1 MYAAYIDMYKIMY
14 LLHMTMF
21 KYSRMHFMATV
32 MSTLIL
38 IFLQQYQN
46 VLHKLSDSFNK
57 MSNCKSTQLMTSW
70 SNWKQANACKDK
82 ISSAVNK

>member
-1 MYAAYIDMYKIMY
+1 MYAAYLYVQNYVFITHHD
-14 LLHMTMF
+14 MTMF

-46 VLHKLSDSFNK
+46 VLHKLSESERLF
-57 MSNCKSTQLMTSW
+57 S
-70 SNWKQANACKDK
+70 
-82 ISSAVNK
+82 